1 MSAGVREAKSS
12 APGEDSEAA
21 RFGSQ
26 VFLSG
31 CESVAS
37 PVKLHEYGWEVG
49 IWDLQETSAFP
60 GSWELQNIPT
70 WETQTRGAGA
80 ARCSPWQLLPIT
92 NVFMDFPAAIR
103 LL

>member
-1 MSAGVREAKSS
+1 MA
-12 APGEDSEAA
+12 AP
-21 RFGSQ
+21 FGSQ

-37 PVKLHEYGWEVG
+37 PVKLHERGWQVG

-60 GSWELQNIPT
+60 VSQELQNIPT
-70 WETQTRGAGA
+70 WETQTRSAGA
-80 ARCSPWQLLPIT
+80 AGCSPWQLLPRI
-92 NVFMDFPAAIR
+92 NVFTDFPAAIR